1 LSCSIGSKSEGGGLG
16 ALMEKN
22 SKESQDLDPEFGI
35 LLSPLAGGF
44 HYCRFAVELP
54 VFLLSRI
61 LDPRQ
66 IQMFGSFAAEALF
79 E

>member
-1 LSCSIGSKSEGGGLG
+1 VLSWGKIRK
-16 ALMEKN
+16 
-22 SKESQDLDPEFGI
+22 SQDLDPEFGS
-35 LLSPLAGGF
+35 LLSPLTGGF

-54 VFLLSRI
+54 VFVSSRI